1 MSDIIQQLKFDENG
15 LLVAIAQDF
24 QNNDILMVAYMNRE
38 ALEKTLK
45 GPNVT
50 FWSRSRKKLW
60 TKGEESGH
68 TLEVKEIFYDCD
80 GDALIIKVK
89 NNGPVCHEGYRSCFF
104 RKIENGE
111 SKIIAERMK
120 DPKEI
125 YKK

>member
-1 MSDIIQQLKFDENG
+1 MSFDISQLKFDENG
-15 LLVAIAQDF
+15 LLVAIAQDY
-24 QNNDILMVAYMNRE
+24 QNNDILMVAYMNHE

-45 GPNVT
+45 GPYVT

-68 TLEVKEIFYDCD
+68 TLDVKEIFYDCD
-80 GDALIIKVK
+80 GDALIVKVK

-104 RKIENGE
+104 RKVENGE

-120 DPKEI
+120 DPKDI
-125 YKK
+125 YKR